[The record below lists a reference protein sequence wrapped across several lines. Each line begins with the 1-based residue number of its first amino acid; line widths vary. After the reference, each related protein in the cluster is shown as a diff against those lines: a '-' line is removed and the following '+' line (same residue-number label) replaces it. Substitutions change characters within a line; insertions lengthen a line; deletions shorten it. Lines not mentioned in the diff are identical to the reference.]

1 MMEPAYGALRK
12 SIFPGVPPFI
22 NFVPI
27 GGFTGKI
34 ELREQQTQ
42 KFRKKREIHEKFWIN
57 FLAPKKDL
65 KIVWNIWEKHL
76 GKIFEKYFEKNGKH
90 FEKKISLN

>member
-1 MMEPAYGALRK
+1 MEPAYGALRK

-34 ELREQQTQ
+34 DFDLCFPPLMQRKRSEKIQKKKLGK
-42 KFRKKREIHEKFWIN
+42 KFRKK
-57 FLAPKKDL
+57 
-65 KIVWNIWEKHL
+65 L
-76 GKIFEKYFEKNGKH
+76 GKNKTKFR
-90 FEKKISLN
+90 

>member
-1 MMEPAYGALRK
+1 MEPAYGALRK

-34 ELREQQTQ
+34 EFNPYFPPCKKSE
-42 KFRKKREIHEKFWIN
+42 KFRKKG
-57 FLAPKKDL
+57 KKS
-65 KIVWNIWEKHL
+65 
-76 GKIFEKYFEKNGKH
+76 F
-90 FEKKISLN
+90 

>member
-34 ELREQQTQ
+34 AELREQQTQ
-42 KFRKKREIHEKFWIN
+42 KFRKNREIQEQ
-57 FLAPKKDL
+57 L
-65 KIVWNIWEKHL
+65 
-76 GKIFEKYFEKNGKH
+76 
-90 FEKKISLN
+90 

>member
-1 MMEPAYGALRK
+1 MEPAYGALRK

-34 ELREQQTQ
+34 EFNLCFPPLMQRKKFRKNSGKIREK
-42 KFRKKREIHEKFWIN
+42 KFRKKI
-57 FLAPKKDL
+57 
-65 KIVWNIWEKHL
+65 
-76 GKIFEKYFEKNGKH
+76 GKN
-90 FEKKISLN
+90 

>member
-42 KFRKKREIHEKFWIN
+42 KFRKKREIHEKFS
-57 FLAPKKDL
+57 
-65 KIVWNIWEKHL
+65 
-76 GKIFEKYFEKNGKH
+76 KNS
-90 FEKKISLN
+90 E

>member
-1 MMEPAYGALRK
+1 MEPAYGALRK

-34 ELREQQTQ
+34 EFNLCFPPFKDKKSE
-42 KFRKKREIHEKFWIN
+42 KKSENFLKKNRKK
-57 FLAPKKDL
+57 
-65 KIVWNIWEKHL
+65 
-76 GKIFEKYFEKNGKH
+76 
-90 FEKKISLN
+90 

>member
-42 KFRKKREIHEKFWIN
+42 KFRKSEK
-57 FLAPKKDL
+57 LT
-65 KIVWNIWEKHL
+65 
-76 GKIFEKYFEKNGKH
+76 KNS
-90 FEKKISLN
+90 E

>member
-1 MMEPAYGALRK
+1 MMEPDYGALRK

-34 ELREQQTQ
+34 EFKEKKSEKKTSEIIQ
-42 KFRKKREIHEKFWIN
+42 KKRF
-57 FLAPKKDL
+57 F
-65 KIVWNIWEKHL
+65 
-76 GKIFEKYFEKNGKH
+76 
-90 FEKKISLN
+90 

>member
-1 MMEPAYGALRK
+1 MEPAYGALRK

-34 ELREQQTQ
+34 EFNLCFPPF
-42 KFRKKREIHEKFWIN
+42 KDKKS
-57 FLAPKKDL
+57 
-65 KIVWNIWEKHL
+65 
-76 GKIFEKYFEKNGKH
+76 
-90 FEKKISLN
+90 EKKPQK